1 MRMKGWS
8 GSLGWLVEL
17 TLYELFYMYEYQSRC
32 SIFIECLSIGK
43 WKWMHALEFERRRIK
58 GKL

>member
-17 TLYELFYMYEYQSRC
+17 TLYELFYMYEYQ
-32 SIFIECLSIGK
+32 IFDLHRVFK
-43 WKWMHALEFERRRIK
+43 RWKVEMDGQSEIREK
-58 GKL
+58 KD